1 MSFGYLFNNN
11 LNGLNEKFQ
20 NIDEKMKT
28 DNVYNV
34 IRCGN
39 YYEKSKDSLLQL
51 SIKEILSSR
60 FKRTF
65 YCR

>member
-1 MSFGYLFNNN
+1 MSYGYLFNNN
-11 LNGLNEKFQ
+11 LNGLDKKFQ
-20 NIDEKMKT
+20 NIDEAMKT

-34 IRCGN
+34 LRYGD

>member
-1 MSFGYLFNNN
+1 MSYGYLFNNN
-11 LNGLNEKFQ
+11 LNGLDEKFQ
-20 NIDEKMKT
+20 NIDEAMKT

-34 IRCGN
+34 LRYGA

-65 YCR
+65 YCK